1 MCQVKQW
8 EIYTLLTGFVLI
20 LSERRKSTHAVVLL
34 LEVCVW
40 VRVCV
45 YVCVRVCVL
54 LLKCSYSIASTQRDK
69 SWQTKGI
76 VGFRDYFQLSYSGWR
91 GATPQKH
98 FN

>member
-1 MCQVKQW
+1 M
-8 EIYTLLTGFVLI
+8 YTVLYLQLTEEESTNSVVQLLD
-20 LSERRKSTHAVVLL
+20 EC
-34 LEVCVW
+34 VCVHA
-40 VRVCV
+40 CAN
-45 YVCVRVCVL
+45 
-54 LLKCSYSIASTQRDK
+54 SIASTQRDK

>member
-1 MCQVKQW
+1 MSTDAQW
-8 EIYTLLTGFVLI
+8 KINTLLPGFVLI
-20 LSERRKSTHAVVLL
+20 LTEKDYAYCGATAGSAC
-34 LEVCVW
+34 VCVS
-40 VRVCV
+40 
-45 YVCVRVCVL
+45 
-54 LLKCSYSIASTQRDK
+54 LLKCSNSIASTQRDK